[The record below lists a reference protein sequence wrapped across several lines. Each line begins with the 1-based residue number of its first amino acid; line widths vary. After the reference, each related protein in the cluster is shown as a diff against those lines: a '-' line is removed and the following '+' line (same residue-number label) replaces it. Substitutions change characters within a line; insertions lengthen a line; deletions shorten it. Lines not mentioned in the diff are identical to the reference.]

1 MPNWKSSKNKKDK
14 AKRDVNRRPF
24 LQGPK
29 RLLAALDWS
38 FRTIATLIPEI
49 QLSSEELRIYTS
61 AFTQIVLS
69 NGRVQMDPS
78 DLDSK
83 ICGMFIFNVSEKF
96 NFFFFLKE
104 ILIQKSFENYQNHWQ
119 IQWTNYS
126 LYGLQLTLGKK
137 IWLNLFFDYQLSK
150 PIINTI
156 QIHAYHYLYFSWGAF
171 QIPKGLISS
180 SQHDANISDIC
191 TLHK

>member
-96 NFFFFLKE
+96 NFFLLK
-104 ILIQKSFENYQNHWQ
+104 Q

-126 LYGLQLTLGKK
+126 IYGLQITLGKK

-171 QIPKGLISS
+171 QISKGLIS

>member
-49 QLSSEELRIYTS
+49 QLSSEEPRIYTS

-69 NGRVQMDPS
+69 DGRVQMDPS

-83 ICGMFIFNVSEKF
+83 IFGMFISNVSEKF

-104 ILIQKSFENYQNHWQ
+104 IIQKSVENYQNHWQ

-126 LYGLQLTLGKK
+126 IYGIVSIVLG
-137 IWLNLFFDYQLSK
+137 
-150 PIINTI
+150 
-156 QIHAYHYLYFSWGAF
+156 
-171 QIPKGLISS
+171 
-180 SQHDANISDIC
+180 DIRV
-191 TLHK
+191 

>member
-49 QLSSEELRIYTS
+49 QLSSEEPRIYTS

-69 NGRVQMDPS
+69 DGRVQMDPS
-78 DLDSK
+78 NLDSK
-83 ICGMFIFNVSEKF
+83 ICGMFISNVSEKF
-96 NFFFFLKE
+96 NFF
-104 ILIQKSFENYQNHWQ
+104 LIKRNNTKIFWKLPKSLANTV
-119 IQWTNYS
+119 I
-126 LYGLQLTLGKK
+126 
-137 IWLNLFFDYQLSK
+137 QLSDLWLS
-150 PIINTI
+150 INVR
-156 QIHAYHYLYFSWGAF
+156 Q
-171 QIPKGLISS
+171 KDLIKLVFWLPT
-180 SQHDANISDIC
+180 Q
-191 TLHK
+191 